1 MELKSPNLPGR
12 AGLGSAPAAGSLK
25 GGEQE
30 MEVEGAQCRE
40 TLGRDD
46 HRDAMIRGDQDH
58 KVGNRKRLL
67 RRKKSMK
74 GGRILK
80 NMSRKGEKH
89 RRSLWGQ
96 SGAARGTLWPSTKK
110 TTDFVR
116 KEVLGR

>member
-1 MELKSPNLPGR
+1 ME
-12 AGLGSAPAAGSLK
+12 A
-25 GGEQE
+25 
-30 MEVEGAQCRE
+30 EGAQCRE

-96 SGAARGTLWPSTKK
+96 SGAARGTLWPNTKQ

-116 KEVLGR
+116 KEGSVGPLEGRGRELLWSTL